1 MGGGVYSAS
10 VRVDAT
16 RKLVDE
22 WRVVGRVKTVMV
34 KRDQHFGVSRER
46 DKIT

>member
-16 RKLVDE
+16 RKLGND
-22 WRVVGRVKTVMV
+22 WRVVGRVKTVVV
-34 KRDQHFGVSRER
+34 KRDHHFGVSRER
-46 DKIT
+46 DKII

>member
-1 MGGGVYSAS
+1 MGGGVYSAP

-16 RKLVDE
+16 RKLVVE
-22 WRVVGRVKTVMV
+22 WRGVGGVKTVMV
-34 KRDQHFGVSRER
+34 ERGRHFGVSRER